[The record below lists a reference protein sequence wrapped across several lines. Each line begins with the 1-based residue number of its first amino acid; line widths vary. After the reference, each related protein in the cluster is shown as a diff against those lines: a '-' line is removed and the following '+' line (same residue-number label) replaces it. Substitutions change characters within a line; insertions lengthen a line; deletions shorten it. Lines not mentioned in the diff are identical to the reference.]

1 MKARYILFAASAL
14 GLAGCSA
21 NTGMNSAATTAA
33 VPTLELAATGET
45 VPVGTVARDA
55 ADDPAIWRNPDD
67 PAKSLVIGTDKRAG
81 LYVFGMDGS
90 KKSFLPEGELNN
102 VDLREVMIDGR
113 KTVLVGASI
122 RNDLNN
128 AHIGLYR
135 LEADSAE
142 LNLLGKFP
150 AGAGEAYGFCFGR
163 DSGDEVF
170 AYMITK
176 AGNVRELKLSF
187 AMGVPNATIMREHKL
202 TTQPEGCVVDD
213 RTGRLYVGEENAAIW
228 MYDLN
233 ADAFVPHRFADVNGR
248 ELVADVEGLALAPKG
263 KNGGY
268 LVASSQGDNAYV
280 LYDLLTGAYV
290 NRFRLID
297 GAVDGTSE
305 TDGIE
310 VILGDF
316 GPQYPDGLM
325 VVQDGDNGNRT
336 QNFKYVSWR
345 KVLEALEGS
354 E

>member
-1 MKARYILFAASAL
+1 MKKQIILLAATAA

-21 NTGMNSAATTAA
+21 NAGMSPSTAGSGMPTVELTAA
-33 VPTLELAATGET
+33 GET

-81 LYVFGMDGS
+81 LYVFDMDGA

-113 KTVLVGASI
+113 KIVLVGASI

-128 AHIGLYR
+128 AHIGLYALDTDR
-135 LEADSAE
+135 AE
-142 LNLLGKFP
+142 LKPLGKFP
-150 AGAGEAYGFCFGR
+150 AGAGEAYGFCFGQ
-163 DSGDEVF
+163 DSGGEVF
-170 AYMITK
+170 AYMIGK
-176 AGNVRELKLSF
+176 AGDVRELKLSF
-187 AMGVPNATIMREHKL
+187 AGGVPNAVITREHKL

-213 RTGRLYVGEENAAIW
+213 RTGRLFVGEENAAIW
-228 MYDLN
+228 LYDLN
-233 ADAFVPHRFADVNGR
+233 GDALVPQRFANVNGR
-248 ELVADVEGLALAPKG
+248 ELVADVEGLALAPQG
-263 KNGGY
+263 ENAGY

-280 LYDLLTGAYV
+280 LYDLVTGAYV
-290 NRFRLID
+290 NRFRLVD
-297 GAVDGTSE
+297 GVVDGTSE

-316 GPQYPDGLM
+316 GPRYPDGLM
-325 VVQDGDNGNRT
+325 VVQDGDNGDQT

-345 KVLEALEGS
+345 DVAEGLLGS
-354 E
+354 R